1 MISGAL
7 IKRAAVWLAA
17 LQFFFAPFVAAQE
30 SDFYR
35 GKTIRIVVGFSPG
48 GGYDANARLLSRYL
62 GAHIPGRPNVIVENM
77 LGAGSLR
84 AANYVYGM
92 APKDGTVIAAVN
104 VNAPMYQ
111 LLGGEGAQFDATRLQ
126 WLGSITHSNDVVYV
140 WAATGIRSIADAKAR
155 EVTLGGVGKSS
166 DGYIDGTI
174 LNALLETRFKVI
186 LGYPG
191 SNEMR
196 LAIERGELM
205 GRGGSS
211 YASLAAETPAWL
223 TEHKISIL
231 VQFGREKEPE
241 LPDVPLLS
249 ALAASEEA
257 RQIAAI
263 VSAPS
268 AMGYGYWLAPEVPT
282 ARVDIL
288 RAAFEASVTDEGL
301 RKEAA
306 TLGLRPAPQSAAA
319 TAASVR
325 ALADTPQKIRDRI
338 VAILGWRN

>member
-84 AANYVYGM
+84 AA
-92 APKDGTVIAAVN
+92 
-104 VNAPMYQ
+104 
-111 LLGGEGAQFDATRLQ
+111 
-126 WLGSITHSNDVVYV
+126 
-140 WAATGIRSIADAKAR
+140 
-155 EVTLGGVGKSS
+155 
-166 DGYIDGTI
+166 
-174 LNALLETRFKVI
+174 
-186 LGYPG
+186 
-191 SNEMR
+191 
-196 LAIERGELM
+196 
-205 GRGGSS
+205 
-211 YASLAAETPAWL
+211 
-223 TEHKISIL
+223 
-231 VQFGREKEPE
+231 
-241 LPDVPLLS
+241 
-249 ALAASEEA
+249 
-257 RQIAAI
+257 
-263 VSAPS
+263 
-268 AMGYGYWLAPEVPT
+268 
-282 ARVDIL
+282 
-288 RAAFEASVTDEGL
+288 FEASVTDEGL